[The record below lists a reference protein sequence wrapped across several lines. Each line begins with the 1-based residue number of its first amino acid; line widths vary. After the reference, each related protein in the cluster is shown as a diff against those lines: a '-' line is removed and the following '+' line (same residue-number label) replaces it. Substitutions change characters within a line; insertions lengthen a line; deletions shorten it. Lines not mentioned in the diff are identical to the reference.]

1 MSRGTVY
8 VLINE
13 SMPNLVKIGMTTRSV
28 SQRMAE
34 LYQTGVPTPFEL
46 YAEYDCPD
54 CSQVES
60 EVHDS
65 LNECRVNGSRE
76 FFVCPPEK
84 AALEVMNAQREQV
97 DIWLDDFIPN
107 QIIVDT
113 DMHIDEAD
121 ILVLADKLG
130 APHQDV
136 ISAFYMMTPEE
147 FKPALDRWHK
157 LVAERHL
164 ALVENRQMPPLRSE

>member
-28 SQRMAE
+28 NQRMAE

-54 CSQVES
+54 CRQIES
-60 EVHDS
+60 EVHHILD
-65 LNECRVNGSRE
+65 ECRVSGSRE

-84 AALEVMNAQREQV
+84 AAQQVMDAHRHQV
-97 DIWLDDFIPN
+97 ETWLDDFIPN
-107 QIIVDT
+107 HTIVET
-113 DMHIDEAD
+113 DVNIDESD
-121 ILVLADKLG
+121 IYILADRLG
-130 APHQDV
+130 TTPQDV
-136 ISAFYMMTPEE
+136 ISAFYMMTPQE
-147 FKPALDRWHK
+147 FTPALDRWRK
-157 LVAERHL
+157 RLAERQL
-164 ALVENRQMPPLRSE
+164 ALAEKRQMPPLRSE

>member
-28 SQRMAE
+28 NQRMAE

-54 CSQVES
+54 CRQVES
-60 EVHDS
+60 EVHNILD
-65 LNECRVNGSRE
+65 ECRVSGSRE

-84 AALEVMNAQREQV
+84 AAQEVMDAHRHQV
-97 DIWLDDFIPN
+97 ETWLEDFISD
-107 QIIVDT
+107 QEIVNSDAFV
-113 DMHIDEAD
+113 DVEFINFKMKRDD
-121 ILVLADKLG
+121 IGWMDIAQVLAEATPSEL
-130 APHQDV
+130 APAV
-136 ISAFYMMTPEE
+136 
-147 FKPALDRWHK
+147 DR
-157 LVAERHL
+157 VL
-164 ALVENRQMPPLRSE
+164 ARRAASNLSVEASK